1 MALVISFVLELEG
14 LTEGVIVMSFHYG
27 GTQANGVI
35 HGERSTG
42 VGSDGMI
49 GKDSSQERNIRKYQ
63 F

>member
-1 MALVISFVLELEG
+1 MALVISFLPELKGLMEG
-14 LTEGVIVMSFHYG
+14 FIVMICLFNYG

-49 GKDSSQERNIRKYQ
+49 GTD
-63 F
+63 